1 MEDNNNKYSE
11 IDAIL
16 SGILKEPTLR
26 ELFDKRLHELGITQT
41 SARNLL
47 GLERRTLNGILDGTQ
62 KRANYTGFQK
72 VATFLN
78 ISIEEVIERHG
89 ALVERN
95 FENENTPAN
104 KKKFIREN
112 FDLIVLKKAGFID
125 SLTDLNKI
133 EERITSFFGFSS
145 IFEYKKRSFDT
156 AFSSGIVSQKNLLR
170 NSITRDF
177 WLTSAKN
184 LVVKLDNPYNY
195 DRQELVKYFPQI
207 RWHSTNVE
215 LGLINVIREL
225 FKIGI
230 TVIFQSPL
238 STLHLRG
245 ATFSVN
251 NKPCIVLTDYKG
263 FYPTLWHCLVHELY
277 HVLFDW
283 EEIKNNS
290 FHLSEDGSEL
300 FTIDEKEME
309 ADEFARK
316 YLFSEE
322 KMQEVKHFIYDQKYI
337 NDVAKEN
344 SVHPSIIHIYYA
356 FDNDKIDRMV
366 WARARR
372 FMPDIKKCV
381 YHLENPWNNPKP
393 IEEVAKKKKLEIYN

>member
-1 MEDNNNKYSE
+1 MTDKNNRYSE
-11 IDAIL
+11 IDEIL
-16 SGILKEPTLR
+16 SGILKEATLR
-26 ELFDKRLHELGITQT
+26 ELFEKRLHELDLTQT
-41 SARNLL
+41 AARKLL
-47 GLERRTLNGILDGTQ
+47 GLQRRTINGILDGTQ
-62 KRANYTGFQK
+62 KRANYAGFQK

-78 ISIEEVIERHG
+78 LTIEEVMERHSS
-89 ALVERN
+89 LVEKN

-133 EERITSFFGFSS
+133 EEKIISFFGFSS
-145 IFEYKKRSFDT
+145 IFEYKKRAFDT
-156 AFSSGIVSQKNLLR
+156 AFSSGMVSQKNLLR

-184 LVVKLDNPYNY
+184 FAVKLDNPYSY
-195 DRQELVKYFPQI
+195 DRQGLVKFFPQI

-215 LGLINVIREL
+215 LGLINVIKVL

-230 TVIFQSPL
+230 TVIFQPSL
-238 STLHLRG
+238 SSLHLRG

-263 FYPTLWHCLVHELY
+263 FYPTLWHCLIHELY

-300 FTIDEKEME
+300 FTIDEREME
-309 ADEFARK
+309 ADDFARR
-316 YLFSEE
+316 YLFSDE
-322 KMQEVKHFIYDQKYI
+322 KMEEVKPFIYDQRYI
-337 NDVAKEN
+337 NEVAKEN
-344 SVHPSIIHIYYA
+344 NVHPSIIHIYYA
-356 FDNDKIDRMV
+356 FDNDKTDRMV

-381 YHLENPWNNPKP
+381 YHLENPWDNPKP
-393 IEEVAKKKKLEIYN
+393 IEEVAKRKKLEIYN